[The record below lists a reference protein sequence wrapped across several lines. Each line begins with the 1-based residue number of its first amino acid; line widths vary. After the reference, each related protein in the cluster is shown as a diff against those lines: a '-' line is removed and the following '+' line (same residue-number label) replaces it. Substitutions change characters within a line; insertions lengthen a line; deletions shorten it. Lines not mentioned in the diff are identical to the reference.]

1 MVARTAVIVDR
12 SARVIVSAGMAEVV
26 FVFIS
31 FNFNGEGGSGNGV
44 RYLDGDEIEMFREEV
59 GEEGGEAKE
68 DERFGVVV
76 ALSPT
81 AFSSVVSNASHN
93 KNSCLSSCHK
103 IRRGT
108 VMA

>member
-1 MVARTAVIVDR
+1 MVDR
-12 SARVIVSAGMAEVV
+12 SALVIVSGMAEVL
-26 FVFIS
+26 FFFIS

-59 GEEGGEAKE
+59 GEEGGEAKV
-68 DERFGVVV
+68 DGRFGVVV
-76 ALSPT
+76 ALSPM